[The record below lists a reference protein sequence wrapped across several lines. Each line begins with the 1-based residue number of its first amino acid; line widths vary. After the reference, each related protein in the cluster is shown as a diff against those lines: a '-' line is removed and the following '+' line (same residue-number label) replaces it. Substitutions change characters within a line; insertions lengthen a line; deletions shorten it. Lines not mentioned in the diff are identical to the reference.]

1 MSTKLKLGMFLVL
14 LFAGLFLFTL
24 AEAPAQLFRWGRP
37 LVVVAF
43 LGFLIYAAV
52 TLFRN
57 SKALDDQPPRQEPCE
72 PDCGCHQQQPP
83 ATKPGA
89 TAVKKGSK

>member
-1 MSTKLKLGMFLVL
+1 MSTKLKIGLFIML
-14 LFAGLFLFTL
+14 LFAALFLFTL

-43 LGFLIYAAV
+43 FGFLIYAAL
-52 TLFRN
+52 TLLRS
-57 SKALDDQPPRQEPCE
+57 SKALDTPPAPKESC
-72 PDCGCHQQQPP
+72 DDGCGCHQQQPP